1 MKKVSLASD
10 EESKEAQG
18 QQQPQTQ
25 AAQEV
30 DPLQQAAL
38 N

>member
-10 EESKEAQG
+10 EESKEVQG
-18 QQQPQTQ
+18 QQLTQTQ